1 MKKGIVFILA
11 FIALPVFSQEA
22 ESPNLTRRLQKLNWD
37 MQMGTAFTY
46 SPYWGSGIS
55 YYAAP
60 GFNYP
65 LNEKFSFHGGV
76 ITSVTTSPYMASSE
90 IGMQRAASGSTSI
103 YGTVAYRLNQNVTFY
118 GTGVKNLIT
127 FGPPTPFNYNS
138 YDEISFG
145 SSIRL
150 GEHVTIGAS
159 VHIRDYTYPGTGFHS
174 PYFDRGF

>member
-1 MKKGIVFILA
+1 MKRGIFYILA
-11 FIALPVFSQEA
+11 FLAFPVFSQVE
-22 ESPNLTRRLQKLNWD
+22 ESPDLTRRLQKLNWD
-37 MQMGTAFTY
+37 MQLGTSFTY
-46 SPYWGSGIS
+46 SPYWGSGMN

-60 GFNYP
+60 GFSYP
-65 LNEKFSFHGGV
+65 LNERFSFHGGV
-76 ITSVTTSPYMASSE
+76 ISSITTTPFMPSSE
-90 IGMQRAASGSTSI
+90 SGMQRGTSGSTSI

-145 SSIRL
+145 STIRL

-159 VHIRDYTYPGTGFHS
+159 VHFREYSYPGTGFYS